1 MKVLQKRVLVMST
14 MGVLL
19 LEITAFPNVVKAN
32 NVLNNSVVEYNYS
45 TEDIEKLLEDNYRLQ
60 DISLSFNSA
69 ALVEEALKLEQ
80 EADEETAKREA
91 EAREIEEEE
100 TKIVI
105 AQVNNYLN
113 IRKKPS
119 EDSKVVGKLY
129 NNGVG
134 TIIKEKDGWFK
145 ITSGSVTGYVKADYV
160 LTGDKAQKKADEV
173 GDRLAIVTTTTL
185 KVREKAK
192 KDATVLTLVG
202 EDEVLPVKKETKNWV
217 KIKTDDYSGYVSKDY
232 VDLYTENEQ
241 AESIKEERA
250 RLKREEAR
258 RQELLAQ
265 QQRLAQQQLLAQ
277 QQAASNNS
285 QAHTSS
291 NSSSTTNNSSTNHN
305 STNNSSTNNT
315 STTNNSTSNSS
326 NSTSSNSSSTV
337 GSSSQTSS
345 STNTPPGNKSLG
357 QQIANYAVQFKGNP
371 YVYGGT
377 SLTNGADC
385 SGFVLSVFR
394 KFGISLPRTSGA
406 QATVGRRVASISEAQ
421 PGDLIAYT
429 GHIGI
434 YIGSGKIIHASS
446 PKTGIIISNVNYRPI
461 KSIRRVV

>member
-1 MKVLQKRVLVMST
+1 MKVLQKKVLAMSV

-19 LEITAFPNVVKAN
+19 LETSSFQGVAKASSLMN
-32 NVLNNSVVEYNYS
+32 NNIAGYNYN
-45 TEDIEKLLEDNYRLQ
+45 TEDIEKLLENSYSWQ
-60 DISLSFNSA
+60 DISLTFNSA
-69 ALVEEALKLEQ
+69 ASVEEALKLEE
-80 EADEETAKREA
+80 EADKETAKNEA
-91 EAREIEEEE
+91 KARKIEEEKTE
-100 TKIVI
+100 IVI

-113 IRKKPS
+113 IRKKAS
-119 EDSKVVGKLY
+119 QDSKVVGKLY

-134 TIIKEKDGWFK
+134 TIIKEKDGWYK
-145 ITSGSVTGYVKADYV
+145 IKSGTVTGYVKADYV
-160 LTGDKAQKKADEV
+160 LTGEKAKKKADEV

-192 KDATVLTLVG
+192 KDATVLNLVG
-202 EDEVLPVKKETKNWV
+202 EGEVLPVKKETKNWV

-232 VDLYTENEQ
+232 VELYTENEQ
-241 AESIKEERA
+241 AESIEEERA
-250 RLKREEAR
+250 RLEREEEERRQEEAR
-258 RQELLAQ
+258 RQQLLTQ
-265 QQRLAQQQLLAQ
+265 QQTAT
-277 QQAASNNS
+277 NNS
-285 QAHTSS
+285 TTHTSS
-291 NSSSTTNNSSTNHN
+291 NSSNNSSNNT
-305 STNNSSTNNT
+305 TTNSSG
-315 STTNNSTSNSS
+315 NSTSNSS
-326 NSTSSNSSSTV
+326 SSV

-345 STNTPPGNKSLG
+345 STSSTNTPTGNKALG

-385 SGFVLSVFR
+385 SGFVLSVFK

-406 QATVGRRVASISEAQ
+406 QATVGKRVESISKAQ

-434 YIGSGKIIHASS
+434 YIGNGKLIHASS

-461 KSIRRVV
+461 KSIRRIV